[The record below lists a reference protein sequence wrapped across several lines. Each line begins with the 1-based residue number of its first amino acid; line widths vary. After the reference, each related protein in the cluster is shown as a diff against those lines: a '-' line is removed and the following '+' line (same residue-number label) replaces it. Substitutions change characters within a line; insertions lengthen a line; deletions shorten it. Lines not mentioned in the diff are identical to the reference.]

1 MNSNNNLGTLQCSN
15 KKGYKLM
22 YKWWYSSHR
31 LLAAK
36 VCLFLYNINTF
47 LQQSTSYRR
56 SFVQENVALS
66 QIIYSVNEIKI
77 PLTMSNTN
85 VIQNV
90 VFGYN
95 LQYIHNL
102 VLFIIKKGV
111 MTTK

>member
-1 MNSNNNLGTLQCSN
+1 MNSNNNLLYNILIRKVTNLC
-15 KKGYKLM
+15 K
-22 YKWWYSSHR
+22 KWWYSSHCK
-31 LLAAK
+31 LAAK
-36 VCLFLYNINTF
+36 GCLFLYNINTF

-56 SFVQENVALS
+56 SFVQVNVALS

-77 PLTMSNTN
+77 LLTMSNTN
-85 VIQNV
+85 VIKNV

-102 VLFIIKKGV
+102 VLFIIKKEV

>member
-1 MNSNNNLGTLQCSN
+1 M
-15 KKGYKLM
+15 
-22 YKWWYSSHR
+22 
-31 LLAAK
+31 
-36 VCLFLYNINTF
+36 
-47 LQQSTSYRR
+47 
-56 SFVQENVALS
+56 ALS

-77 PLTMSNTN
+77 RLTMSNTN

-102 VLFIIKKGV
+102 VLFIIKKEV